1 MSFLSWITG
10 TDKYGAAQS
19 VLIAKYTFSK
29 LTEND
34 KDRVKATAYRVLE
47 AGGYP
52 PDSIDVCIAKLSED
66 QRYCL
71 YSTAM
76 AVAGIKPA
84 LKGVLHMDEW
94 YPIPNPFVALTNAA
108 TQIKTAQ
115 FEIKRK
121 HNIQIDLEYY

>member
-1 MSFLSWITG
+1 MSFLGWLTG

-19 VLIAKYTFSK
+19 ALIAKYTYSQ

-34 KDRVKATAYRVLE
+34 KNDVRTAAHRVLE

-52 PDSIDVCIAKLSED
+52 SDRISGTINKMSED
-66 QRYCL
+66 ERYCL

-76 AVAGIKPA
+76 AVIGIKPA
-84 LKGVLHMDEW
+84 LKGVLHRDEW

-121 HNIQIDLEYY
+121 YNIQIDLEYY